1 MTNFKDQFT
10 ICITIDRS
18 CRYSFVKDKWE
29 KLPHIRAPSSYNR
42 MIELP
47 FKVNDLLLVGAC
59 SLGDKVYVIGRKLDG
74 PKYCIGVLYNPDAS
88 FFSLDRPHW

>member
-1 MTNFKDQFT
+1 
-10 ICITIDRS
+10 
-18 CRYSFVKDKWE
+18 
-29 KLPHIRAPSSYNR
+29 

-74 PKYCIGVLYNPDAS
+74 PNYCIGVLYNPDAS